1 MSSQNGNRSPRESFI
16 FSIFTVLF
24 MLYWTA
30 SAIKSGAPI
39 IFWAFGL
46 LGLYTTVRGAINQY
60 RKLKNSKNGG
70 QYSQYT
76 DYRSAGG
83 TDPWDRNFRSDVQQD
98 ADGYITE
105 SYPVPGTSANFCPY
119 CGSQVKSDHDFCK
132 NCGRQL
138 PD

>member
-1 MSSQNGNRSPRESFI
+1 MSSQNGNKTPKESFI

-60 RKLKNSKNGG
+60 RKLKNSKN
-70 QYSQYT
+70 YSQYGQYTNT
-76 DYRSAGG
+76 DSME
-83 TDPWDRNFRSDVQQD
+83 PWDKNFRLDAQHD
-98 ADGYITE
+98 ADAYITE
-105 SYPVPGTSANFCPY
+105 SYSVPGTSANFCPY
-119 CGSQVKSDHDFCK
+119 CGQQVNPDHDFCK